1 MDSANTCLLYAIDKL
16 RRLKISE
23 LRESRSKIIGK
34 KKKVNEK
41 LYVFEIQLAKV
52 PQFHN
57 FKIFVKNSKNQ
68 SAHQ

>member
-1 MDSANTCLLYAIDKL
+1 MDSANTCLLYATDKL
-16 RRLKISE
+16 KKLKISE
-23 LRESRSKIIGK
+23 LREPRSKIIG